1 MSILNLFFK
10 KRKSAKADI
19 QILSAE
25 AYQKAIHNNRVL
37 LVDVRT
43 PGEYKQGYIEKAINL
58 NIFNRGAFKN
68 YFEKVSRNT
77 PVYLYCRSGQRS
89 QQAARLLG
97 RMGFT
102 QLFDLRGGYIAW
114 QRDIR

>member
-10 KRKSAKADI
+10 KKNSTKVDV
-19 QILSAE
+19 QVLPTE
-25 AYQKAIHNNRVL
+25 AYQKAIKDNQIL

-43 PGEYKQGYIEKAINL
+43 PGEYRQGHIAKAINL
-58 NIFNRGAFKN
+58 NIFNRGAFKSH
-68 YFEKVSRNT
+68 FEKIARNT

-89 QQAARLLG
+89 QQAARLLAK
-97 RMGFT
+97 MGFT

-114 QRDIR
+114 QRDIQ